1 MLLVSTAMFRATQNM
16 AQTTFSLLGR
26 EDLGLKAGTLG
37 LLAALAGLAM
47 VVVTLRFASRVAPG
61 KARAAAAAGSLVL
74 AGALAVFVFASSLGP
89 FAAAVIAL
97 GIAGGVG
104 FPALTSAFGSAEG
117 AQREQA
123 LALFALTLSASLAIG
138 PLMETLV
145 LDLHHQDLRA
155 PFAVFVVFP
164 LLGAALL
171 ARPARRSKRM
181 SLSGGGEGTGTIGDA
196 APGAI
201 VGTGPEPGPSGAGSS
216 GAGPSGAGPSGA
228 GPSGAGP
235 SGAGPSGAGG
245 AAWSQARRPRFG
257 LELWQTPG
265 GRLALTA
272 QLLYAVPFA
281 GVTVFGA
288 LVARVAFGVTPGE
301 AQLAFTA
308 FFATSFAARA
318 LVVWRAPVTR
328 KRAVFQVSGA
338 MTVTGLV
345 LLGVGNGLPLL
356 LVAMAVLGLPHG
368 FTFPLALALVAEAA
382 PPGGLTRANAVLLG
396 ASNLTGVI
404 APVVLGALVQPAGYR
419 GMVLLILVP
428 VVVFGALLWS

>member
-201 VGTGPEPGPSGAGSS
+201 AGTGPEP
-216 GAGPSGAGPSGA
+216 

-328 KRAVFQVSGA
+328 KRAVFQISGA

-345 LLGVGNGLPLL
+345 LLGVGHGLPLL

>member
-201 VGTGPEPGPSGAGSS
+201 AGTGPEPGPSGAGSS
-216 GAGPSGAGPSGA
+216 GAGS
-228 GPSGAGP
+228 
-235 SGAGPSGAGG
+235 SGAGG

-328 KRAVFQVSGA
+328 KRAVFQISGA

-345 LLGVGNGLPLL
+345 LLGVGHGLPLL

>member
-145 LDLHHQDLRA
+145 LDVHHQDLRA

-201 VGTGPEPGPSGAGSS
+201 AGTGPEPGPSGAGSS
-216 GAGPSGAGPSGA
+216 GAGS
-228 GPSGAGP
+228 
-235 SGAGPSGAGG
+235 SGAGG

-328 KRAVFQVSGA
+328 KRAVFQISGA

-345 LLGVGNGLPLL
+345 LLGVGHGLPLL

>member
-235 SGAGPSGAGG
+235 SGAGG

-328 KRAVFQVSGA
+328 KRAVFQISGA

-345 LLGVGNGLPLL
+345 LLGVGHGLPLL

>member
-145 LDLHHQDLRA
+145 LDVHHQDLRA

-181 SLSGGGEGTGTIGDA
+181 SLSGGGESKGTIGDA

-201 VGTGPEPGPSGAGSS
+201 AGTGPEPGPSGI
-216 GAGPSGAGPSGA
+216 GPSGAGR
-228 GPSGAGP
+228 
-235 SGAGPSGAGG
+235 
-245 AAWSQARRPRFG
+245 AAWSQARRPRLG

-318 LVVWRAPVTR
+318 LVVWRAPVAR

-345 LLGVGNGLPLL
+345 LLGVGHGLPLL

-428 VVVFGALLWS
+428 VVAFGALLWS

>member
-328 KRAVFQVSGA
+328 KRAVFQISGA

-345 LLGVGNGLPLL
+345 LLGVGHGLPLL

>member
-123 LALFALTLSASLAIG
+123 LALFALTLSASLALG

-201 VGTGPEPGPSGAGSS
+201 AGTGPEPGPSGAGS
-216 GAGPSGAGPSGA
+216 
-228 GPSGAGP
+228 SGAGP

-328 KRAVFQVSGA
+328 KRAVFQISGA

-345 LLGVGNGLPLL
+345 LLGVGHGLPLL

>member
-145 LDLHHQDLRA
+145 LDVHHQDLRA

-228 GPSGAGP
+228 SPSGAGP

-328 KRAVFQVSGA
+328 KRAVFQISGA

-345 LLGVGNGLPLL
+345 LLGVGHGLPLL

>member
-1 MLLVSTAMFRATQNM
+1 MFRATQNM

-201 VGTGPEPGPSGAGSS
+201 AGTGPEPGPSGAGSS
-216 GAGPSGAGPSGA
+216 GAGS
-228 GPSGAGP
+228 
-235 SGAGPSGAGG
+235 SGAGG

-328 KRAVFQVSGA
+328 KRAVFQISGA

-345 LLGVGNGLPLL
+345 LLGVGHGLPLL